1 MSIMPLVGAW
11 LKIWIYLGFIFGWTI
26 GARPRFDTSTDMGL
40 VLIPAD
46 AEVDSVIFRLRATDQ
61 DADFPLIFEIT
72 ATITPVVRIDNLPC
86 TLYNKVCQANVIL
99 TKRLMAGR
107 LHDFAVRVKDSKG
120 DSNSMQATISVTNA
134 TTQRDKIFPHIPSLI
149 MVPEDTKPGK
159 ELDYLLVRANSWSGK
174 PVYIE
179 LWQPKELFTIRQRQT
194 PSQTRGVITLIGELD
209 FETQSMYTLT
219 MYATDPYTEPGKDT
233 RNIAGLNVV
242 VVVQDVQ
249 DVPPIFTL
257 APPLTRLNNSIQ
269 PGDVILR
276 VHAEDGDKG
285 VPREIVYGLVSEGNP
300 FTPFFNISETTGEI
314 VLARPLEELIQI
326 THVGAPVVL
335 SVVAE
340 EIRRTREEPPAQ
352 ATVVEVGLLLGEPG
366 NSPPYFESDTYVT
379 VIDENLE
386 PGTIISFGDQY
397 STKVRD
403 EDIGK
408 AGVFALKL
416 ENNNGTFEINPTV
429 AERTADFIIT
439 VRDNTF
445 IDYETYKSLIF
456 KIVAQ
461 EIGPA
466 TNLSTSV
473 PVTIYLRDVND
484 NPPVFEQD
492 SYEVTLSENVTAGT
506 RVVQVHATDKD
517 TGDFGNI
524 QYTRIIGQGSEAF
537 TMDSDR
543 GLITVAMGS
552 SLDRE
557 IASRLQLS
565 VEARDENGKGNRGVV
580 PLIVNLIDVNDNVPI
595 FEKSI
600 YMFFLNSDLTN
611 FTSSAMIKATDAD
624 AEPPNNVVRY
634 EIIHGNYEDK
644 FYLNEIT
651 GELILRSPITKVR
664 RKKQSTAERLGNK
677 PRKEL
682 HRDDTKEFIL
692 KTINTT
698 TSNLGVSRPLNKS
711 ELLRKIRESVKT
723 RRKRADDD
731 ALYTLTARAYDLG
744 VPHLS
749 SLTQIKI
756 MSGGAAEDRI
766 VTFVLPEE
774 HPDPVKTA
782 KTLATITGAKVI
794 VQDIRPYVTTND
806 TSNTS
811 SDAKK
816 SIVVARVE
824 KSTSF
829 VDIEKIRETLAANG
843 VGIINASV
851 MMPDSTGKTTI
862 TNITNTVTNVQNEEV
877 IQELLLL
884 YQYDELLNSPENKI
898 LFWLLIILGL
908 LMLFA
913 IAALIICCICP
924 GCPFYMAPR
933 KRRVQSSETLI
944 VRSDGRPKRHLHRKQ
959 PTIVHVT
966 NNQERK
972 QAWSADPTRRNW
984 QFNRRNVKNCGL
996 SSLPGDVAY
1005 ASAHAKEGRMDME
1018 SSRQRDD
1025 LIYDNSRRITGQD
1038 RMYVEDIESI
1048 KMRDYNVDDG
1058 VDSLQRDDIERSSDQ
1073 PRQSYRY
1080 EQEQD
1085 INDDRTI
1092 REQHF
1097 YREGNAEILRL
1108 VTRGG
1113 QVEDNVIQHHGTTV
1127 IVDGKDI
1134 LLKRFMEDQKM
1145 RQEASIQDIDGT
1157 RSIESTQR
1165 IRETTHQQPEIILIP
1180 QTLNIAHSQH
1190 VDESGPGV
1198 QRLLIDRIDY
1208 EGTPKEKVTHIS
1220 DNVQSTRQESTII
1233 VGGGGGGGASESTER
1248 ATILNKDN
1256 VQSVNVQSYSFH
1268 DMELARQNALL
1279 TRLLLERE
1287 TRAGSGPAMM
1297 DSTSYLET
1305 QSLPGQVAIATQTDR
1320 TAATQTERH
1329 VRSRSDNDES
1339 EDESRIR
1346 KKMKTKKRYESDS
1359 KRTRTL
1365 WMKSPIEEER
1375 SPCFDKRLSILR
1387 KKVKEVKDGR
1397 KISIEPEVLREIS
1410 DSLDDNGSSGR
1421 GDDKETKTY
1430 ERSTEET
1437 SIRYEIL
1444 NEEDN
1449 GSPSSIEISKD
1460 KFDKVFSEKAHH
1472 RGRDDRKTDVT
1483 ESTSSSELKEKTE
1496 KHTEK
1501 QTTSPKKDS
1510 KKSQKKTESK
1520 PTFRI
1525 LEREITLL
1533 TKKLSKLGE
1542 KKTQEKD
1549 SGSAST
1555 FQEKTTTT
1563 TTKKSLKKDVD
1574 QKMSKRMEDSSK
1586 HRTKISTE
1594 PTPSTSKATE
1604 QGTNQRKEG
1613 SMTKLRH
1620 KLKYQQAQV
1629 TSTGSSEIEDTH
1641 ERSRKESSESNQENV
1656 KEKQLSTIH
1665 SKIKRQAHIE
1675 DQKEDLALKDQESE
1689 KQKEFSKEWSKS
1701 DSKFRKLDKSISH
1714 FQKESLSEEFSASTG
1729 SDRIETRKELGPRR
1743 NFDKRTSTSSSDN
1756 VSRQMGQRKSRK
1768 MRVQHQAGK
1777 ISDTSLKDTSEKEDT
1792 EKHKT
1797 TTDDKN
1803 VKKKSKLVKVHTD
1816 GKKKLSTVKSDLES
1830 TKEDDRMISLREALK
1845 DFVGFG
1851 RIKKDTSEEQ
1861 AFTDNFEEIPKEIVT
1876 SSQKS
1881 DKITSEEKVTS
1892 KLETKS
1898 PEELIMTYNGTDLRD
1913 TEKEE
1918 VKKSKNDRDQ
1928 KIEIIEV
1935 PSKDIEED
1943 TKSKIKEDKKAS
1955 EIRETDEGSVDKKK
1969 TVEEFIEELQ
1979 KEIYRS
1985 RISDKEKNEIAITS
1999 SVSPIDKILSKTVI
2013 IPSTSKDIIHEKVS
2027 LPGMA
2032 DKIDFKDGTE
2042 VRKKEDEITTRKD
2055 IEKSFETKNKDD
2067 SSVKDSKT
2075 IPMLVDIEKEKK
2087 SFDQSTNVDSEIAT
2101 NLTEITDKNL
2111 QVTLSKDNDKI
2122 KETEDKS
2129 SSKSVHDKDTKK
2141 DETKDVKKDLEDT
2154 SITTEDSSSLMDTT
2168 KMIETV
2174 LEIASKR
2181 SLPEKSDTDEKFE
2194 FKETASEKS
2203 EKDYT
2208 HTESPEID
2216 TIMKSNGKRDSI
2228 LVSAEVHAGQITEE
2242 ILDDNR
2248 DADKSKEILIAQQD
2262 KDKIDISASEDDT
2275 KSFIEESQVRTSP
2288 VKDISKSHK
2297 MEDIEITA
2305 DKDKPIED
2313 IKQSDINVE
2322 DEGTEKSQIKIEDTI
2337 LKKEEG
2343 GTVSQSDEI
2352 DIKRDES
2359 DKGKETLETTLI
2371 ELSEDND
2378 EGKKDI
2384 KSEPLKDEVTQ
2395 DLTSPKD
2402 LEIHEKQKLEEIK
2415 IISSPPSKPALP
2427 LLSDMEDRLTS
2438 QEGQIEM
2445 KIVQESKDSTDE
2457 TNPIDP
2463 IRVEKPSKPPSPTK
2477 ILEPSSLQEDSKIQ
2491 TDTMDIDKEKESR
2504 SFGAISVIKSL
2515 EELKFDEITQSRAE
2529 DKDFSEKETT
2539 VLLEDKGNQ
2548 GSIIKLEKEE
2558 DKEEKEDP
2566 SKQDK
2571 FVRES
2576 PDETSLQPGEEFAKE
2591 ELLKRTEEYENVS
2604 PTIFTSIIDTPE
2616 DSDESDSSS
2625 DISRKT
2631 TLTTRPYQTPRHRAR
2646 DLPEKE
2652 TLSMEMTQSVSDV
2665 EDMESMVEKLKD
2677 VNSEHQVIDV
2687 TMDVIQTIPTVSHE
2701 TMETEKNGSIDK
2713 NIQID
2718 EKSKEP
2724 VFSEKDSPP
2733 IQEASSIVT
2742 ENQEKESS
2750 PKKPKDIKD
2759 SENTKTTK
2767 VKDASKTEK
2776 HDKSD
2781 ESKDK
2786 QVKKLEKDIK
2796 GGKQHPE
2803 RSKVAA
2809 RKEKKNI
2816 SEEVTEI
2823 KKDPS
2828 VGKTSRQFKRRPS
2841 KPTGSQ
2847 SEKNSEKKSE
2857 DEKVTAKSKKTE
2869 EDRSK
2874 SKKSS
2879 SSGEKSSSPP
2889 KTGDTETGKT
2899 RSKYMAWYT
2908 QKREEME
2915 KKREAKKIE
2924 EHDEQD
2930 QQLPRWL
2937 RRSLAHRRSIPDE
2950 KKKLEIKTPEI
2961 TPRTRRKVKPLVNVE
2976 SEQLKAIV
2984 RQGRRMRKAEGGQYE
2999 DPPIQIFASTPPT
3012 PAPPPQ
3018 PPTLTE
3024 SKYPRHHLFQHS
3036 EYKYE
3041 KMPAPFYLHPPPA
3054 PHPSPQLSPEHY
3066 DSQRTTEFVRPEVE
3080 LDSGTGASMTTGTR
3094 LRHQQLLEKKSVFDI
3109 AYSEA
3114 APSQLRSES
3123 TTPPS

>member
-1 MSIMPLVGAW
+1 MIFCF
-11 LKIWIYLGFIFGWTI
+11 LK
-26 GARPRFDTSTDMGL
+26 
-40 VLIPAD
+40 
-46 AEVDSVIFRLRATDQ
+46 
-61 DADFPLIFEIT
+61 
-72 ATITPVVRIDNLPC
+72 
-86 TLYNKVCQANVIL
+86 
-99 TKRLMAGR
+99 
-107 LHDFAVRVKDSKG
+107 
-120 DSNSMQATISVTNA
+120 
-134 TTQRDKIFPHIPSLI
+134 
-149 MVPEDTKPGK
+149 DTKPGK

-314 VLARPLEELIQI
+314 VLARPLEELVQI

-386 PGTIISFGDQY
+386 PGTIITFGDQY

-456 KIVAQ
+456 KIIAQ

-473 PVTIYLRDVND
+473 PVTIYLRDIND

-524 QYTRIIGQGSEAF
+524 QYTQIIGQGSEAF

-557 IASRLQLS
+557 VASRLQLS

-611 FTSSAMIKATDAD
+611 FTSSAIIKATDAD
-624 AEPPNNVVRY
+624 AEPPNNVIRY

-677 PRKEL
+677 SRKEL
-682 HRDDTKEFIL
+682 HRDDTKEIIL
-692 KTINTT
+692 QAINTT
-698 TSNLGVSRPLNKS
+698 ATNLRISRPFERS
-711 ELLRKIRESVKT
+711 ELLKKIRESVKT

-749 SLTQIKI
+749 SLTQIRI
-756 MSGGAAEDRI
+756 MSGGVAEDRI

-794 VQDIRPYVTTND
+794 VQDIRPYVATND
-806 TSNTS
+806 TSNMS

-862 TNITNTVTNVQNEEV
+862 TNITNTVTNVQNKEV
-877 IQELLLL
+877 ITVKA
-884 YQYDELLNSPENKI
+884 ENKI

-908 LMLFA
+908 LMLLA

-1005 ASAHAKEGRMDME
+1005 VSAHANEGRMNAE

-1048 KMRDYNVDDG
+1048 KMRDYNMDDG
-1058 VDSLQRDDIERSSDQ
+1058 VDSLQRDDIERGSDH

-1113 QVEDNVIQHHGTTV
+1113 QADDNVIQHHGTTV

-1145 RQEASIQDIDGT
+1145 RQEASIQDIEGT

-1165 IRETTHQQPEIILIP
+1165 IRETSHQQPEIILIP
-1180 QTLNIAHSQH
+1180 QTLNIAHGQH

-1208 EGTPKEKVTHIS
+1208 EDTPKEKVTHIS
-1220 DNVQSTRQESTII
+1220 DNVQTTRQESTI
-1233 VGGGGGGGASESTER
+1233 VGGGGGASESTER
-1248 ATILNKDN
+1248 PTILNKDN

-1410 DSLDDNGSSGR
+1410 DSLDDNGSSGK

-1460 KFDKVFSEKAHH
+1460 NFDKVFGEKAHH
-1472 RGRDDRKTDVT
+1472 RDRDDRKTDVT

-1501 QTTSPKKDS
+1501 QTTSPKKEA

-1555 FQEKTTTT
+1555 FQERTTTT

-1594 PTPSTSKATE
+1594 PTLSTSRATE

-1613 SMTKLRH
+1613 SITKLRH
-1620 KLKYQQAQV
+1620 KLKYQQVQV

-1641 ERSRKESSESNQENV
+1641 ERSRKECSESNQENV

-1665 SKIKRQAHIE
+1665 SKIKRQSHIE
-1675 DQKEDLALKDQESE
+1675 DQKENLVLKDQECE
-1689 KQKEFSKEWSKS
+1689 KQKEFSKEHSKF
-1701 DSKFRKLDKSISH
+1701 DSKFKKLDKSISH
-1714 FQKESLSEEFSASTG
+1714 SQKESLSEEFSTSTG
-1729 SDRIETRKELGPRR
+1729 SDRMEIKKELGPRR

-1756 VSRQMGQRKSRK
+1756 VSKQTGQRKSKK

-1777 ISDTSLKDTSEKEDT
+1777 ISDISLKDTSEKEDT
-1792 EKHKT
+1792 EKRKMSA
-1797 TTDDKN
+1797 DDKN
-1803 VKKKSKLVKVHTD
+1803 IKKKSKLVKVHTD
-1816 GKKKLSTVKSDLES
+1816 GKKKVSTVKSDLES
-1830 TKEDDRMISLREALK
+1830 TKEDDRMMSLREALK

-1876 SSQKS
+1876 SSQES
-1881 DKITSEEKVTS
+1881 DKIKIEEKVTS

-1898 PEELIMTYNGTDLRD
+1898 PEELIKYSTDPRD
-1913 TEKEE
+1913 TEKEQVE
-1918 VKKSKNDRDQ
+1918 KSENDRDQ
-1928 KIEIIEV
+1928 KIEIVEV
-1935 PSKDIEED
+1935 PSEDIEKD
-1943 TKSKIKEDKKAS
+1943 TKPKIKEDKNAF
-1955 EIRETDEGSVDKKK
+1955 EIRETDERSVDKKK

-1985 RISDKEKNEIAITS
+1985 RISDKEKSEIAITS
-1999 SVSPIDKILSKTVI
+1999 SVSPIDKILSKTAI

-2027 LPGMA
+2027 SPDMA

-2042 VRKKEDEITTRKD
+2042 VTKKEDETTTRKD

-2075 IPMLVDIEKEKK
+2075 ITMLVDIKKEQK
-2087 SFDQSTNVDSEIAT
+2087 SFDQSTKVDSET
-2101 NLTEITDKNL
+2101 TTEIIDKDS
-2111 QVTLSKDNDKI
+2111 QVTLSKDDDKV
-2122 KETEDKS
+2122 KKTEDKPS
-2129 SSKSVHDKDTKK
+2129 SSKTVHDKDTKK
-2141 DETKDVKKDLEDT
+2141 DDAKDVKKDTKDT
-2154 SITTEDSSSLMDTT
+2154 SITTEDPSSLMDTT

-2181 SLPEKSDTDEKFE
+2181 SLPEESDMDEKFE
-2194 FKETASEKS
+2194 LKEMADVKS
-2203 EKDYT
+2203 EKDYAYIK
-2208 HTESPEID
+2208 SPKID
-2216 TIMKSNGKRDSI
+2216 TIVKSNGKRDSI

-2242 ILDDNR
+2242 IVDDSR
-2248 DADKSKEILIAQQD
+2248 DTDKSKEILIAQQD
-2262 KDKIDISASEDDT
+2262 KDKIDISVSTEDT
-2275 KSFIEESQVRTSP
+2275 KSFIKESQVRTSP
-2288 VKDISKSHK
+2288 VKDILKSLK
-2297 MEDIEITA
+2297 TKDTEITA
-2305 DKDKPIED
+2305 EKDKPVED
-2313 IKQSDINVE
+2313 IKQSNINVE
-2322 DEGTEKSQIKIEDTI
+2322 DEGREKSKIKIEDTI

-2343 GTVSQSDEI
+2343 ETVSQKDEI

-2359 DKGKETLETTLI
+2359 DKGKEKLETTSI

-2378 EGKKDI
+2378 DGKKDI
-2384 KSEPLKDEVTQ
+2384 KSEPLKDEATK
-2395 DLTSPKD
+2395 DLTSPQD
-2402 LEIHEKQKLEEIK
+2402 TETHEKQKLEEIK
-2415 IISSPPSKPALP
+2415 ITSSPPTKPALP
-2427 LLSDMEDRLTS
+2427 ILSDMEDRSTS
-2438 QEGQIEM
+2438 QGEQIEM
-2445 KIVQESKDSTDE
+2445 KIIQESKDSTDE

-2463 IRVEKPSKPPSPTK
+2463 MRVEKPSKPPSPTK
-2477 ILEPSSLQEDSKIQ
+2477 ILEPSSPQEESKIQ

-2504 SFGAISVIKSL
+2504 SFDAISVIKSL
-2515 EELKFDEITQSRAE
+2515 EELKFDEITQSRTK

-2539 VLLEDKGNQ
+2539 VLLEDKDNQ
-2548 GSIIKLEKEE
+2548 GSIIKLEEEE
-2558 DKEEKEDP
+2558 DQKEKEDP

-2591 ELLKRTEEYENVS
+2591 ELLKSSTEEYENVS

-2631 TLTTRPYQTPRHRAR
+2631 TLTTRPYQTPRHRAK
-2646 DLPEKE
+2646 DDPEKE
-2652 TLSMEMTQSVSDV
+2652 TLSMEMTESVSDI
-2665 EDMESMVEKLKD
+2665 EDMELTIEKSKD
-2677 VNSEHQVIDV
+2677 ENGEHQVIDV
-2687 TMDVIQTIPTVSHE
+2687 TMDVIKKLPTVSRE

-2713 NIQID
+2713 DIEID
-2718 EKSKEP
+2718 EKSKETI
-2724 VFSEKDSPP
+2724 FTEKSSLP
-2733 IQEASSIVT
+2733 IPEASSIVT

-2750 PKKPKDIKD
+2750 SKKPKDIKD
-2759 SENTKTTK
+2759 TENTKTTK
-2767 VKDASKTEK
+2767 VKDDSKTEK
-2776 HDKSD
+2776 HDKSE

-2816 SEEVTEI
+2816 SEEVIEI

-2828 VGKTSRQFKRRPS
+2828 VRKTFRQFKRRPS
-2841 KPTGSQ
+2841 KSTGSQ
-2847 SEKNSEKKSE
+2847 PDKHSEKKSE
-2857 DEKVTAKSKKTE
+2857 DEKVTAKSKKAE

-2874 SKKSS
+2874 SKKSA

-2889 KTGDTETGKT
+2889 KTGDTDKTGETGKT

-2915 KKREAKKIE
+2915 RKREAKKTE

-2950 KKKLEIKTPEI
+2950 KKKLEMKTPEI

-2999 DPPIQIFASTPPT
+2999 DPPIQIFASTPP
-3012 PAPPPQ
+3012 APSPQ
-3018 PPTLTE
+3018 PPPTLTE

-3080 LDSGTGASMTTGTR
+3080 LDSGTGASITTGTR

-3114 APSQLRSES
+3114 APSQLRSDS
-3123 TTPPS
+3123 ATPPS

>member
-1 MSIMPLVGAW
+1 MPLVGAW
-11 LKIWIYLGFIFGWTI
+11 LKIWIYLSFIFGWTI

-99 TKRLMAGR
+99 TKRLMPGR

-194 PSQTRGVITLIGELD
+194 PLQTRGVITLIGELD

-269 PGDVILR
+269 PGDIILR

-314 VLARPLEELIQI
+314 VLARPLEELTQI

-386 PGTIISFGDQY
+386 PGTVISFGDQY

-445 IDYETYKSLIF
+445 IDYEIYKSLIF

-473 PVTIYLRDVND
+473 PVTIYLRDIND

-517 TGDFGNI
+517 TGDFGSI
-524 QYTRIIGQGSEAF
+524 QYTQIIGQGNEAF

-557 IASRLQLS
+557 IASRLELS

-580 PLIVNLIDVNDNVPI
+580 PLIINLIDVNDNVPI
-595 FEKSI
+595 FERSI

-611 FTSSAMIKATDAD
+611 FTTSAMIKATDAD
-624 AEPPNNVVRY
+624 AEPPNNVIRY
-634 EIIHGNYEDK
+634 EIIHGNYENK

-664 RKKQSTAERLGNK
+664 RKKQSTAGRLSNK
-677 PRKEL
+677 SQKEL
-682 HRDDTKEFIL
+682 HRDDNTKELIL
-692 KTINTT
+692 KTITT
-698 TSNLGVSRPLNKS
+698 TPTNHGVSKPSNRS

-723 RRKRADDD
+723 RKKREDDD

-756 MSGGAAEDRI
+756 MSGSAAEDRI

-806 TSNTS
+806 TSNMS

-843 VGIINASV
+843 VGIINGTI
-851 MMPDSTGKTTI
+851 MMPDSTGKTMI
-862 TNITNTVTNVQNEEV
+862 NNITNTVTNVKNEEV
-877 IQELLLL
+877 ITV
-884 YQYDELLNSPENKI
+884 YKAENKI

-908 LMLFA
+908 LMLLA

-1005 ASAHAKEGRMDME
+1005 ISTHANEGRMNVE

-1048 KMRDYNVDDG
+1048 KMRDYQMDDG
-1058 VDSLQRDDIERSSDQ
+1058 VDSLQRDEIERSSDH

-1113 QVEDNVIQHHGTTV
+1113 ETEDNVIQHHGTTI

-1134 LLKRFMEDQKM
+1134 LLKRFMEDQKI

-1198 QRLLIDRIDY
+1198 QKLIIDRIDY
-1208 EGTPKEKVTHIS
+1208 EDTPKEKVIHIS
-1220 DNVQSTRQESTII
+1220 DNVQSIRQESTIV
-1233 VGGGGGGGASESTER
+1233 VGGGGGGGASESTDKP
-1248 ATILNKDN
+1248 TILNKDN

-1268 DMELARQNALL
+1268 DVELARQNALL

-1287 TRAGSGPAMM
+1287 TRASGPAMM

-1410 DSLDDNGSSGR
+1410 DSLDDNGSSGK

-1449 GSPSSIEISKD
+1449 GSPSSIEISKG
-1460 KFDKVFSEKAHH
+1460 KFDKAFAEKTHHH
-1472 RGRDDRKTDVT
+1472 RSRDDRKTNVT
-1483 ESTSSSELKEKTE
+1483 ESTSSSELKEKIE

-1501 QTTSPKKDS
+1501 QITSPKKEI
-1510 KKSQKKTESK
+1510 KKSQKKTEGK

-1542 KKTQEKD
+1542 KKSQE
-1549 SGSAST
+1549 STRGGST

-1563 TTKKSLKKDVD
+1563 TTSTKKSLKKDVD
-1574 QKMSKRMEDSSK
+1574 QKTSKRTEDSSK
-1586 HRTKISTE
+1586 HRIKISTE
-1594 PTPSTSKATE
+1594 QPTPSTSKATE
-1604 QGTNQRKEG
+1604 QGTNQRKEE
-1613 SMTKLRH
+1613 STTKLRH
-1620 KLKYQQAQV
+1620 KLKYQQVQV

-1665 SKIKRQAHIE
+1665 SKIKRQSHVE
-1675 DQKEDLALKDQESE
+1675 DQKENLALKDQESE
-1689 KQKEFSKEWSKS
+1689 KQKEFSKEHSKS
-1701 DSKFRKLDKSISH
+1701 RKLDKSISH
-1714 FQKESLSEEFSASTG
+1714 SQKESLSEEFSTSTG
-1729 SDRIETRKELGPRR
+1729 SDRMESKKELGPRR

-1756 VSRQMGQRKSRK
+1756 VPRQMGQRKSRK
-1768 MRVQHQAGK
+1768 MRVNQTEK
-1777 ISDTSLKDTSEKEDT
+1777 ISDISLKDTSEKEDT

-1797 TTDDKN
+1797 IMDDRN
-1803 VKKKSKLVKVHTD
+1803 VKKKSKLVKMHAD
-1816 GKKKLSTVKSDLES
+1816 GKKKVMSDLES
-1830 TKEDDRMISLREALK
+1830 TKEDDRVISLREVLK

-1851 RIKKDTSEEQ
+1851 RIKKETSEEQ
-1861 AFTDNFEEIPKEIVT
+1861 AFTDNFEEIPKEIVK
-1876 SSQKS
+1876 SSQES
-1881 DKITSEEKVTS
+1881 DNITIDEKVTS

-1898 PEELIMTYNGTDLRD
+1898 SEESIKYDLPD

-1918 VKKSKNDRDQ
+1918 VKKFKNDTDQ
-1928 KIEIIEV
+1928 KIEIVDV

-1943 TKSKIKEDKKAS
+1943 TKSKIKEDKQAY
-1955 EIRETDEGSVDKKK
+1955 EIGEIDERSIDKKK
-1969 TVEEFIEELQ
+1969 TVEDFIEELQ

-1985 RISDKEKNEIAITS
+1985 RISDKEKSEIAITS
-1999 SVSPIDKILSKTVI
+1999 SVSPIDKILSKTTI
-2013 IPSTSKDIIHEKVS
+2013 IPSTSTDIIHEKVS
-2027 LPGMA
+2027 SSDKI
-2032 DKIDFKDGTE
+2032 DKIDFKNGTE
-2042 VRKKEDEITTRKD
+2042 VTKKEDEITTRKD

-2067 SSVKDSKT
+2067 LSVKDSET
-2075 IPMLVDIEKEKK
+2075 IPMIVNIEKEEKK
-2087 SFDQSTNVDSEIAT
+2087 SFEQSAKIDSEIGM
-2101 NLTEITDKNL
+2101 NLIEITDKNL
-2111 QVTLSKDNDKI
+2111 QFTLSKDDDKV
-2122 KETEDKS
+2122 KETEDKPS
-2129 SSKSVHDKDTKK
+2129 SSKSLDDKDTKK
-2141 DETKDVKKDLEDT
+2141 FETKDVKKDTEDN
-2154 SITTEDSSSLMDTT
+2154 SITTNDPRSPMDTT

-2181 SLPEKSDTDEKFE
+2181 SLPEVSDMDKKFDL
-2194 FKETASEKS
+2194 KDSSSVKS
-2203 EKDYT
+2203 EKDYE
-2208 HTESPEID
+2208 HIESSIID
-2216 TIMKSNGKRDSI
+2216 KNMKNNGKRDSI
-2228 LVSAEVHAGQITEE
+2228 LVSAEVHVGQIPEE
-2242 ILDDNR
+2242 IMDDS
-2248 DADKSKEILIAQQD
+2248 DKTKEILIDQQD
-2262 KDKIDISASEDDT
+2262 KDKIDISVCGEDK
-2275 KSFIEESQVRTSP
+2275 KSFIEESQIRTSP
-2288 VKDISKSHK
+2288 VKDISKYLEMK
-2297 MEDIEITA
+2297 DTEIIA
-2305 DKDKPIED
+2305 DKDISIKD
-2313 IKQSDINVE
+2313 IKQSSINVE
-2322 DEGTEKSQIKIEDTI
+2322 EEGTERSQIKTEDTI
-2337 LKKEEG
+2337 LKKEEE
-2343 GTVSQSDEI
+2343 GTQSDEI

-2359 DKGKETLETTLI
+2359 DKEKQELETTSI
-2371 ELSEDND
+2371 ELTKDKND
-2378 EGKKDI
+2378 DKKDI
-2384 KSEPLKDEVTQ
+2384 KSEPLKNEVTK
-2395 DLTSPKD
+2395 DLTSPKN
-2402 LEIHEKQKLEEIK
+2402 LKTHEKQKLEEIK
-2415 IISSPPSKPALP
+2415 ITSLP
-2427 LLSDMEDRLTS
+2427 LNKPELPILSDIEDRLIS
-2438 QEGQIEM
+2438 QKEQMEM
-2445 KIVQESKDSTDE
+2445 KIVEESKDSIDD

-2463 IRVEKPSKPPSPTK
+2463 IRVEKPLKPSSPIK
-2477 ILEPSSLQEDSKIQ
+2477 ILEPLSPQEEPKIQ
-2491 TDTMDIDKEKESR
+2491 TDTIDIDIEKESIP
-2504 SFGAISVIKSL
+2504 FVDISVIKSI
-2515 EELKFDEITQSRAE
+2515 EELKFDEITQSRSK

-2548 GSIIKLEKEE
+2548 GNVIKLKMEE
-2558 DKEEKEDP
+2558 DQKEKEDP

-2571 FVRES
+2571 VVRKS
-2576 PDETSLQPGEEFAKE
+2576 PDETSLQPGNVFAKE

-2631 TLTTRPYQTPRHRAR
+2631 TLTTRPYQTPRHRAK
-2646 DLPEKE
+2646 DVSEKE
-2652 TLSMEMTQSVSDV
+2652 TLSMEMIESVSDV
-2665 EDMESMVEKLKD
+2665 DNMELRVEKLKD
-2677 VNSEHQVIDV
+2677 EHGEHQVIDV
-2687 TMDVIQTIPTVSHE
+2687 TMDVIQNLPTVSHE
-2701 TMETEKNGSIDK
+2701 TMEPKKDDLNDK
-2713 NIQID
+2713 NIEID
-2718 EKSKEP
+2718 EKSKE
-2724 VFSEKDSPP
+2724 SIEKSSPL
-2733 IQEASSIVT
+2733 IQKTSSIVI
-2742 ENQEKESS
+2742 ENQEKKASS
-2750 PKKPKDIKD
+2750 QKAKDIKD
-2759 SENTKTTK
+2759 LDNTKTTI
-2767 VKDASKTEK
+2767 VKDDSKMEK
-2776 HDKSD
+2776 DDKSD
-2781 ESKDK
+2781 EIKDK
-2786 QVKKLEKDIK
+2786 RVEKLEKDTK
-2796 GGKQHPE
+2796 GGKQYPE
-2803 RSKVAA
+2803 RSKVVA
-2809 RKEKKNI
+2809 RKEKKNV

-2828 VGKTSRQFKRRPS
+2828 LGKTFRQPKRRPS
-2841 KPTGSQ
+2841 KPTEGQ
-2847 SEKNSEKKSE
+2847 AEKNLEKKSE
-2857 DEKVTAKSKKTE
+2857 KEKITATSKKTE
-2869 EDRSK
+2869 EDRSR
-2874 SKKSS
+2874 SKKSRS
-2879 SSGEKSSSPP
+2879 SSGEKSSSSP
-2889 KTGDTETGKT
+2889 KTGDTESGKT

-2908 QKREEME
+2908 KKREEME
-2915 KKREAKKIE
+2915 KKREAKRTE
-2924 EHDEQD
+2924 EQDEQD

-2937 RRSLAHRRSIPDE
+2937 RRSLAHKRSIPDE

-2984 RQGRRMRKAEGGQYE
+2984 RQGRKLRKAEGEQYE
-2999 DPPIQIFASTPPT
+2999 DHPIQIFASTPP
-3012 PAPPPQ
+3012 APPSAPQ
-3018 PPTLTE
+3018 PSLTE

-3041 KMPAPFYLHPPPA
+3041 KIPAPFYLHPPPA

-3066 DSQRTTEFVRPEVE
+3066 DSERTTEFVRPDVE
-3080 LDSGTGASMTTGTR
+3080 LDSGTGVSMTSGQTR

-3114 APSQLRSES
+3114 APSQLRSDS